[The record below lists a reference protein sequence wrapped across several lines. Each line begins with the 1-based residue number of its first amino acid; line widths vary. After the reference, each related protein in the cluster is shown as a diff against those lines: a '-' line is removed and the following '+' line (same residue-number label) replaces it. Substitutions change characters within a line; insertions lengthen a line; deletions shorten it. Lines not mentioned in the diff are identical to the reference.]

1 MSYYYAA
8 IKPKHQNLHDNL
20 LQQYRM
26 KKRVIKLTIK
36 SPRTETI
43 TPILEESLIFATSN
57 TCLSDLNKNNLLE
70 QSRAEQTPFSSI
82 AMLE

>member
-26 KKRVIKLTIK
+26 KKRVIKLTIQ

-82 AMLE
+82 ARLE